1 MEHLKTRTVRCGYHL
16 ILFNVITLFMN
27 VPLYA
32 TFDIALKCISDN
44 RETKTTINK
53 REMKELIKLCTKDV
67 HFNFNGTARVQKDKV
82 TMGSQ
87 LAPGY
92 FHKKGKF
99 LKAL

>member
-1 MEHLKTRTVRCGYHL
+1 M
-16 ILFNVITLFMN
+16 I
-27 VPLYA
+27 
-32 TFDIALKCISDN
+32 DIALKCISDN
-44 RETKTTINK
+44 RETNTTISK
-53 REMKELIKLCTKDV
+53 RELKELIKLCTKDV
-67 HFNFNGTARVQKDKV
+67 HFNFNGTACVQKDKV